1 MNGCGCG
8 ATNLVVDKLA
18 TYQTNL
24 GKGEFSHECTNGCG
38 CGATNLVVDKLAKPT
53 LGKGNLA
60 SNARMV
66 ADAGRQTW
74 LWIN

>member
-53 LGKGNLA
+53 LGRK
-60 SNARMV
+60 
-66 ADAGRQTW
+66 
-74 LWIN
+74 I

>member
-38 CGATNLVVDKLAKPT
+38 CGATNLVVDKLAKLT
-53 LGKGNLA
+53 LGCKIQP
-60 SNARMV
+60 RMHE
-66 ADAGRQTW
+66 W
-74 LWIN
+74 F